1 MSWNEDKIRTFED
14 CLHCVIEADQ
24 GRIELRPERIKAAIQ
39 LQQLDAMIAVAD
51 RLVELNDTMSS
62 IEDRL
67 DNIAFNL
74 SNISKDI
81 VL

>member
-14 CLHCVIEADQ
+14 CLHCVVEADQ

-39 LQQLDAMIAVAD
+39 LQQLDAIIAIAD
-51 RLVELNDTMSS
+51 RLVELNNTMSS

-67 DNIAFNL
+67 DNMAFNL